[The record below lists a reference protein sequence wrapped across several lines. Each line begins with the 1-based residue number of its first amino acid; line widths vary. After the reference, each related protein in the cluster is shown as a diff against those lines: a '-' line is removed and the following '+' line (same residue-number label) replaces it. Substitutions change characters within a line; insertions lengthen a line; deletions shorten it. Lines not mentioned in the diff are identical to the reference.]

1 MAAPQVSI
9 DTLKAIAVLSGLT
22 LTDEKLEI
30 LLPQVQQTMDSMA
43 QLDQLDLE
51 NVEPAITFKSEKV

>member
-1 MAAPQVSI
+1 MAATQVTI
-9 DTLKAIAVLSGLT
+9 DTLKAMAVLSGLT
-22 LTDEKLEI
+22 LTDEKLDI
-30 LLPQVQQTMDSMA
+30 LLPQVQQSMDSMA